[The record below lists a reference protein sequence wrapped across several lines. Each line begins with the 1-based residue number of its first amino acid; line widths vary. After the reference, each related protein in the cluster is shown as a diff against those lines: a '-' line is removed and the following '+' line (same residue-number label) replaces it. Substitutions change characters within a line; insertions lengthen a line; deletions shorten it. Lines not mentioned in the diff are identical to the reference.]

1 MRNRRKIISF
11 ISIIAV
17 TAVVVFSPVSMG
29 HAEDADYSKPLLTI
43 ACLSDLH
50 NQGPILTEDNAVM
63 RGTIGNT
70 IDQMMY
76 DEENVDAVIV
86 GGDVSSDNQT
96 TEEKLYR
103 ILDMVQDKVSELT
116 PNTLWITGNH
126 DYNAG
131 ESEYNSA
138 DYYNRYTG
146 PAMGM
151 LTDNNI
157 YIENYK
163 GIDYVCGYH
172 YVINGFDLI
181 CLCDS
186 YETLEGGKQHYNY
199 AYSDGTFDWLADTLD
214 DIEYN
219 RAKEDEQK
227 PIFIIAH
234 FPFRDSNSLSDV
246 SKGMIEDSNQKMKDI
261 LSQHSNIYYLYGH
274 DHAKDTAYIKT
285 DTAQRVTEYDE
296 YGNVMNPPKEVN
308 QDDFNNDNLVWKF
321 TEKDGGYVIT
331 NTGNGLN
338 LGVQSNL
345 TTLSDETVWNVNDN
359 GNTFAVTKADDSEGN
374 GVYYSTSSKTF
385 SFGAAG
391 KYTELTFYEK
401 QINDGKISYVKADEF
416 DASKEYVLVADT
428 NKALSNTHQI
438 RSDRMDPYE
447 VEAGTDTI
455 TIPETSKEDDSDE
468 AVFGKKSFTSIFMGS
483 MRYYNNS
490 IDGWVNENN
499 SKVVQALMVYVYYDR
514 IEFVMKNYG
523 TQDAGSWE
531 LEPYVVEGQVM
542 PFPTAVPTEIPTPA
556 ASEPPAQQSTNEPIN
571 IQNTSNAQPVKNDTV
586 LVPKAIIKSCKK
598 VNASKAAVTVKKLS
612 GVKKYQIK
620 VSNTRKF
627 RKKGTVTKSFSGMKC
642 TLKKLKKG
650 KKYYI
655 KVRACKTV
663 NNKKVYGDW
672 SSIKKIKM

>member
-1 MRNRRKIISF
+1 MQKKVKLTSLAGIM
-11 ISIIAV
+11 AV
-17 TAVVVFSPVSMG
+17 TLTAVFLSVNIG
-29 HAEDADYSKPLLTI
+29 HAENADYSKPLLTI

-50 NQGPILTEDNAVM
+50 NQGPIITGDNAVM
-63 RGTIGNT
+63 RGTIGET
-70 IDQMMY
+70 IDQMIY

-116 PNTLWITGNH
+116 PNTMWITGNH

-199 AYSDGTFDWLADTLD
+199 AYSDGTFEWLSDTLD
-214 DIEYN
+214 DIEYY
-219 RAKEDEQK
+219 REKDEEGK

-246 SKGMIEDSNQKMKDI
+246 SKGMIEDSNKKMKDI
-261 LSQHSNIYYLYGH
+261 LRQHSNIFYLYGH
-274 DHAKDTAYIKT
+274 DHAKDTAYIRT

-296 YGNVMNPPKEVN
+296 YGNVMNPPEIE
-308 QDDFNNDNLVWKF
+308 DEGDN
-321 TEKDGGYVIT
+321 E
-331 NTGNGLN
+331 N
-338 LGVQSNL
+338 
-345 TTLSDETVWNVNDN
+345 
-359 GNTFAVTKADDSEGN
+359 
-374 GVYYSTSSKTF
+374 
-385 SFGAAG
+385 
-391 KYTELTFYEK
+391 TEL
-401 QINDGKISYVKADEF
+401 
-416 DASKEYVLVADT
+416 
-428 NKALSNTHQI
+428 
-438 RSDRMDPYE
+438 
-447 VEAGTDTI
+447 
-455 TIPETSKEDDSDE
+455 
-468 AVFGKKSFTSIFMGS
+468 GKKSFTSVFMGS

-514 IEFVMKNYG
+514 IEFAMKNYG

-531 LEPYVVEGQVM
+531 IKPYVVNGQVM
-542 PFPTAVPTEIPTPA
+542 PFPTPVPTKAPESGADITA
-556 ASEPPAQQSTNEPIN
+556 PPQVTNKPED
-571 IQNTSNAQPVKNDTV
+571 NTLANPQAGISDNAGEDKI
-586 LVPKAIIKSCKK
+586 LVPKAVIKSCKK
-598 VNASKAAVTVKKLS
+598 VKSSKAAVIIKKLS
-612 GVKKYQIK
+612 GIKKYQIK
-620 VSNTRKF
+620 ASESKKF
-627 RKKGTVTKSFSGMKC
+627 KKKDTVAKSFSGTKC
-642 TLKKLKKG
+642 TLKKLKKR
-650 KKYYI
+650 KTYYI
-655 KVRACKTV
+655 KVRAYKMI
-663 NNKKVYGDW
+663 NGKKVYGDW
-672 SSIKKIKM
+672 SSIKRIKM

>member
-1 MRNRRKIISF
+1 MRKSVKIISF
-11 ISIIAV
+11 IGIMAV
-17 TAVVVFSPVSMG
+17 ILTAVFSPVNMG
-29 HAEDADYSKPLLTI
+29 HAENADYSKPLLTI

-50 NQGPILTEDNAVM
+50 NQGPILTGDNAVM
-63 RGTIGNT
+63 RGTIGDT
-70 IDQMMY
+70 IDQMIY

-116 PNTLWITGNH
+116 PNTMWITGNH

-138 DYYNRYTG
+138 DYYYRYTG

-186 YETLEGGKQHYNY
+186 YETLEGGKQHSNY
-199 AYSDGTFDWLADTLD
+199 AYSDGTFEWLADTLD
-214 DIEYN
+214 DIEYY
-219 RAKEDEQK
+219 REKDEEGK

-246 SKGMIEDSNQKMKDI
+246 SKGMIEDSNKKMKDI
-261 LSQHSNIYYLYGH
+261 LRQHSNIFYLYGH
-274 DHAKDTAYIKT
+274 DHAKDKAYIRT

-296 YGNVMNPPKEVN
+296 YGNVMNPLEAE
-308 QDDFNNDNLVWKF
+308 DEDNAQK
-321 TEKDGGYVIT
+321 TE
-331 NTGNGLN
+331 
-338 LGVQSNL
+338 
-345 TTLSDETVWNVNDN
+345 
-359 GNTFAVTKADDSEGN
+359 
-374 GVYYSTSSKTF
+374 
-385 SFGAAG
+385 
-391 KYTELTFYEK
+391 
-401 QINDGKISYVKADEF
+401 
-416 DASKEYVLVADT
+416 
-428 NKALSNTHQI
+428 
-438 RSDRMDPYE
+438 
-447 VEAGTDTI
+447 
-455 TIPETSKEDDSDE
+455 
-468 AVFGKKSFTSIFMGS
+468 FGKKSFTSVFMGS

-531 LEPYVVEGQVM
+531 IKPYVVNGQVM
-542 PFPTAVPTEIPTPA
+542 PFPTPVPTETPTA
-556 ASEPPAQQSTNEPIN
+556 VTNITAPPQVTNQSADNNTLTNPQIKPSD
-571 IQNTSNAQPVKNDTV
+571 NTGEDKV
-586 LVPKAIIKSCKK
+586 LVSKAVIKSCKK
-598 VNASKAAVTVKKLS
+598 AGSSKAAVIIKKLS
-612 GVKKYQIK
+612 GIKKYQIK
-620 VSNTRKF
+620 VSESKKF
-627 RKKGTVTKSFSGMKC
+627 KKKDTVTKSFSGTKY
-642 TLKKLKKG
+642 TVKKLKKG
-650 KKYYI
+650 KTYYI
-655 KVRACKTV
+655 KVRACKMI
-663 NNKKVYGDW
+663 NGKKVYGDW
-672 SSIKKIKM
+672 SSIKKLRCK